1 MKHTTTLTT
10 TLTTILTAAFAVFAT
25 VAATAQTLT
34 VSAPGYTAAKL
45 FETAVGETIGGLD
58 FSGAG
63 DVYYLVR
70 TFGGTTKLQV
80 RTPADGYSTSTTLHD
95 FGSAVYGSFVTL
107 HAGKLYYG
115 ENSAGTIRVHDISL
129 HSDAL
134 LATVTNNYD
143 LAIAPGGTGYLSE
156 NRGYAG
162 NKASTLDLSSGGT
175 SVRLTSLD
183 YSGPV
188 GADDQGRLY
197 YGGTAFGIGGGIY
210 RYSAAE
216 VAAGGL
222 TLDAGHQWVS
232 NSNGNAY
239 FAFNDAGNLWQ
250 TDFAG
255 LGFFNTTTAAF
266 TAIGSTT
273 DSLGNLAA
281 DSAQLLASVTAYG
294 ASSSLDKSA
303 VFRVVPE
310 PASAILALAGLA
322 SLIVRRRRLQS

>member
-1 MKHTTTLTT
+1 MKHT
-10 TLTTILTAAFAVFAT
+10 IIISAAFAVLAT
-25 VAATAQTLT
+25 TAATAQSLSIT
-34 VSAPGYTAAKL
+34 APGYTATKL
-45 FETAVGETIGGLD
+45 FETAVGETIGGVD
-58 FSGAG
+58 FSGSG
-63 DVYYLVR
+63 EVYYLIR

-80 RTPADGYSTSTTLHD
+80 RTSADGYVTSTTLHD

-107 HAGKLYYG
+107 NAGKIYYG
-115 ENSAGTIRVHDISL
+115 ENSAGTIRVHDVAL
-129 HSDAL
+129 NSDAL
-134 LATVTNNYD
+134 LSTVANNYD
-143 LAIAPGGTGYLSE
+143 LAIAPGGMGYLSE
-156 NRGYAG
+156 NPGYAG
-162 NKASTLDLSSGGT
+162 NVAATLNLGSGAT
-175 SVRLTSLD
+175 SVRLTSTD
-183 YSGPV
+183 FSGPV
-188 GADDQGRLY
+188 ASDEQGRLY

-222 TLDAGHQWVS
+222 TLDMGHQWVS

-239 FAFNDAGNLWQ
+239 FAFNDGGNLWQ
-250 TDFAG
+250 TDFSG

-266 TAIGSTT
+266 TTIGSTT